1 MSQIDPFLADAASF
15 QGMTQGEAVTINVKG
30 GSPVPLANVIVLR
43 DPLNTRVTDDQQRLR
58 YGIELLIPAA
68 SYPGSGGAPAMNING
83 DTATLSLRRGGT
95 VMTTRRIAAL
105 LGQVNGMWHVGLE
118 S

>member
-15 QGMTQGEAVTINVKG
+15 LGMTQGEVVTITPKV
-30 GSPVPLANVIVLR
+30 GSVLALTDVVVLR
-43 DPLNTRVTDDQQRLR
+43 DPLNTRVTDDQQRPR
-58 YGIELLIPAA
+58 YGIELLIPMAEYPAA
-68 SYPGSGGAPAMNING
+68 GVAINLSG
-83 DTATLSLRRGGT
+83 DTATIALRRGGT
-95 VMTTRRIAAL
+95 VKTTRRIAAL